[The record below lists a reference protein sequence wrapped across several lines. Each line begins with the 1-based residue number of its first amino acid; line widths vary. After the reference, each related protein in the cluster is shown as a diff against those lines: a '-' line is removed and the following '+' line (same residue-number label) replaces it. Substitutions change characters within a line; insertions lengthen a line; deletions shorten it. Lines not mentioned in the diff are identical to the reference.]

1 MRYAMDGH
9 IKPREAMY
17 YEKREDGA
25 VQCHLCPHD
34 CIIAPGK
41 KGFCGVR
48 KNADGMLKT
57 LNYGL
62 VSSLALDPI
71 EKKPL
76 RRFYPGSMILS
87 AGSVGCNLACP
98 FCQNHTIARA
108 EPEEVQTT
116 FMPSEDL
123 VEHASALQVRGN
135 IGIAYTYNEPS
146 IWYEYVLET
155 ARLARGRGLKNV
167 LVTNGYISKE
177 PLEELLPFV
186 DAMNIDLKAFD
197 GPFYK
202 NIVKAGLAEVKE
214 TIALAA
220 KSCHV
225 EVTTLVIPSLND
237 SIEQTKKMARWLSCI
252 SPDMPL
258 HLSRFFPKYQM
269 QDKQPTPR
277 HTLNELAFAAR
288 EYLNNVYIGNV

>member
-1 MRYAMDGH
+1 MRYAMEGH
-9 IKPREAMY
+9 IKQKEAMY
-17 YEKREDGA
+17 YEKKENGDVR
-25 VQCHLCPHD
+25 CYLCPHN
-34 CIIAPGK
+34 CLISPGK

-48 KNADGMLKT
+48 KNADGILKT

-108 EPEEVQTT
+108 APEEVQTT
-116 FMPSEDL
+116 FIPPVDL
-123 VEHASALQVRGN
+123 VEHAGAMQIRGN

-146 IWYEYVLET
+146 IWYEYVLES
-155 ARLARGRGLKNV
+155 AKLAHERGLKNV

-177 PLEELLPFV
+177 PLEELLPYV
-186 DAMNIDLKAFD
+186 DAMNIDLKAYD
-197 GPFYK
+197 AQFYK
-202 NIVKAGLAEVKE
+202 NIVKAGLVEVKE
-214 TIALAA
+214 TIAAA
-220 KSCHV
+220 SKKCHV
-225 EVTTLVIPSLND
+225 EVTTLVIPGLND
-237 SIEQTKKMARWLSCI
+237 SVEQIKKMARWLACI
-252 SPDMPL
+252 SPDTPL

-277 HTLNELAFAAR
+277 HTLNELAFGAR
-288 EYLNNVYIGNV
+288 EFLNNVYIGNV

>member
-1 MRYAMDGH
+1 MEGQ
-9 IKPREAMY
+9 IKQKEAMY
-17 YEKREDGA
+17 YEKKEDGGA
-25 VQCHLCPHD
+25 QCHLCPHN
-34 CIIAPGK
+34 CLISPGQ

-48 KNADGMLKT
+48 KNADGILKT

-108 EPEEVQTT
+108 APEEVQTT
-116 FMPSEDL
+116 FIPPVDL
-123 VEHASALQVRGN
+123 VEHACAMQVRGN

-146 IWYEYVLET
+146 VWYEYVLET
-155 ARLARGRGLKNV
+155 AKIVRERGLKNI

-177 PLEELLPFV
+177 PLEELLPYV

-197 GPFYK
+197 APFYK
-202 NIVKAGLAEVKE
+202 KIVKGGLADVKD
-214 TIALAA
+214 TIAAAA
-220 KSCHV
+220 KNCHV
-225 EVTTLVIPSLND
+225 EVTTLVIPELND
-237 SIEQTKKMARWLSCI
+237 SIDQIKKMARWLACI

-258 HLSRFFPKYQM
+258 HLSRFFPRYQM
-269 QDKQPTPR
+269 LDKQPTPR
-277 HTLNELAFAAR
+277 HTLNELAFGAR
-288 EYLNNVYIGNV
+288 EFLNNVYVGNV